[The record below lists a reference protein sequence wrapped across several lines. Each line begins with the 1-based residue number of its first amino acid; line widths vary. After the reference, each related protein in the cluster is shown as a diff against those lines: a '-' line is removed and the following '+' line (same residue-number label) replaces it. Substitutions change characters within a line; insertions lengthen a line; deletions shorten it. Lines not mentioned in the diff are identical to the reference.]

1 MYIYTLIGIYRCLV
15 VLVSLEFAKFRIAK
29 DKAQDKR
36 FSNMY
41 ASSLIPLGDITL
53 WKKLRIY
60 TKFMNYERKETYF
73 NISRVAQPL
82 FLGVGN
88 FSI

>member
-41 ASSLIPLGDITL
+41 ASP
-53 WKKLRIY
+53 
-60 TKFMNYERKETYF
+60 
-73 NISRVAQPL
+73 
-82 FLGVGN
+82 
-88 FSI
+88 